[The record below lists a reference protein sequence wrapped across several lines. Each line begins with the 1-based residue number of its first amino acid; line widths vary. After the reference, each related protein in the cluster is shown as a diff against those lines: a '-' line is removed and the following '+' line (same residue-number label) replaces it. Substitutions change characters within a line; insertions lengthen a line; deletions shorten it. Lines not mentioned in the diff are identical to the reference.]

1 MAELSSVYPTAGGP
15 YHWTSI
21 LAPVKANRILVNSY
35 TCAFFNFFGWISITA
50 GVVIQPGQ
58 FIEAMR
64 IFFNPDLVPST
75 WEYFLF
81 YQAVNVLALV
91 HNIFLQ
97 RRIHWVH
104 DVGFVFSLASFF
116 VIIVTCLSRT
126 SSYQSSDFV
135 WKTFINN
142 TGWKSDA
149 VVFLTGVANPNFMF
163 AGIDGAVHLAEEV
176 TGAAKT
182 IPRALISTI
191 VIGFTT
197 AFAFTLAMLYSLNN
211 FDEVLKNATGVP
223 IYEIW
228 YQATSSEAAATVFI
242 SILLCIASFALNA
255 CVECSSRLTW
265 SFARDNALL
274 GSSFF
279 GQVHPSL
286 QVPVWAL
293 VANSAVIFIIGCIYL
308 GSTSAFNA
316 FIGCGLL
323 LQQCSFAMPAALLL
337 WHRRTEG
344 VLPQSRAFKL

>member
-1 MAELSSVYPTAGGP
+1 MVIGIGQGGSVTVIYGMLVVLVCLGCSALTMAELSSVYPTAGGP

-104 DVGFVFSLASFF
+104 DVGL
-116 VIIVTCLSRT
+116 
-126 SSYQSSDFV
+126 
-135 WKTFINN
+135 
-142 TGWKSDA
+142 
-149 VVFLTGVANPNFMF
+149 FLTGVANPNFMF

-182 IPRALISTI
+182 IPRSLISTI

-228 YQATSSEAAATVFI
+228 YQAT
-242 SILLCIASFALNA
+242 
-255 CVECSSRLTW
+255 
-265 SFARDNALL
+265 
-274 GSSFF
+274 
-279 GQVHPSL
+279 
-286 QVPVWAL
+286 
-293 VANSAVIFIIGCIYL
+293 
-308 GSTSAFNA
+308 
-316 FIGCGLL
+316 
-323 LQQCSFAMPAALLL
+323 
-337 WHRRTEG
+337 
-344 VLPQSRAFKL
+344 

>member
-1 MAELSSVYPTAGGP
+1 MEHDTKKSLDLESHGRSGDHEDQIGEISNDIVLDQLGLQSQIKKDIGPFAILCVGFNICNSWVGLAATMVIGIEQGGSVTVIYGMLVVLVCLGCSALTMAELSSVYPTAGGP

-21 LAPVKANRILVNSY
+21 LAPVKANRILSY

-97 RRIHWVH
+97 RRIHWAH

-182 IPRALISTI
+182 IPRSLISTI

-228 YQATSSEAAATVFI
+228 YQAT
-242 SILLCIASFALNA
+242 
-255 CVECSSRLTW
+255 
-265 SFARDNALL
+265 
-274 GSSFF
+274 
-279 GQVHPSL
+279 
-286 QVPVWAL
+286 
-293 VANSAVIFIIGCIYL
+293 
-308 GSTSAFNA
+308 
-316 FIGCGLL
+316 
-323 LQQCSFAMPAALLL
+323 
-337 WHRRTEG
+337 
-344 VLPQSRAFKL
+344 